1 MVVGGPRA
9 MPVKRKQHS
18 AKFKFRVAL
27 ESMKGQKTV
36 SQIAQEYGV
45 HPSRIH
51 AWKKQLREEGDS
63 LFERKSQSQKQE
75 NHEQEVSELYEQ
87 IGRLKMELE
96 WLKKKTALFD

>member
-1 MVVGGPRA
+1 

-45 HPSRIH
+45 HRSRID
-51 AWKKQLREEGDS
+51 ARKKQLQQEGDT
-63 LFERKSQSQKQE
+63 LFERKSQSQQHE
-75 NHEQEVSELYEQ
+75 NQEQEVSELYEQ

-96 WLKKKTALFD
+96 WLKTEAKLPQKVTLFD

>member
-1 MVVGGPRA
+1 

-27 ESMKGQKTV
+27 ESMSGQKTV
-36 SQIAQEYGV
+36 SQIAQEYSV

-51 AWKKQLREEGDS
+51 AWRKQLREEGDS

-75 NHEQEVSELYEQ
+75 NQEQEVSELYEQ

-96 WLKKKTALFD
+96 WLKTEAMLPQKAALFD

>member
-1 MVVGGPRA
+1 

-36 SQIAQEYGV
+36 SQITQEYGV

-51 AWKKQLREEGDS
+51 AWKKQLQEDGDS
-63 LFERKSQSQKQE
+63 LFERKSQSQKHE

-96 WLKKKTALFD
+96 WLKKKAALFD